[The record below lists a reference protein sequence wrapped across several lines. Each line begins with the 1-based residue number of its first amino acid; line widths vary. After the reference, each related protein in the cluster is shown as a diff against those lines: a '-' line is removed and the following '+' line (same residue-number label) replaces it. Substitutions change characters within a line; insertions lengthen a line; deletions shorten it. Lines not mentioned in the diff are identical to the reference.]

1 MEKSLFSKTV
11 PIVSLSRLTLRCN
24 WMFLD
29 GLEFVYLYLQ
39 TLSNHFIY
47 IYIPDLVLTRCMFL
61 FLCPLLFLIIEL
73 MIGWL
78 SNWIGAHF
86 PSPPACCYLQ
96 AYPWGLFVN
105 AALLGQWGYVNIR
118 NIAGVL
124 NDIVSQT
131 ATMLWS
137 LSTGRTVTTR
147 PWVTV
152 TTGDTWNNSLS
163 LCSFLWNQ
171 TCRKTET
178 KAINSSEDQGCFQMH
193 RLVRDRS
200 TV

>member
-1 MEKSLFSKTV
+1 MVWSL
-11 PIVSLSRLTLRCN
+11 
-24 WMFLD
+24 
-29 GLEFVYLYLQ
+29 Y
-39 TLSNHFIY
+39 IY
-47 IYIPDLVLTRCMFL
+47 IYRHYLIILYIYIFL
-61 FLCPLLFLIIEL
+61 ILYWQDVCFYFCPLLFLIIEL

-86 PSPPACCYLQ
+86 PSPPASCYLQ

-131 ATMLWS
+131 ATTLWS